1 MQRKGRN
8 GLWISTASALLIVA
22 AGLSGCSMFSTS
34 NDPVDCNIVKTQRA
48 AGQSDVQ
55 IASNLNA
62 SIDKVSACSTT
73 NPEHDTNKT
82 TVVPEKGY

>member
-34 NDPVDCNIVKTQRA
+34 NDPVDCNVVKTQRA

-62 SIDKVSACSTT
+62 SIDKVDACSS

-82 TVVPEKGY
+82 TIVPEKGY

>member
-1 MQRKGRN
+1 MQRNGRN

-34 NDPVDCNIVKTQRA
+34 NDPVDCNIVKTQKA
-48 AGQSDVQ
+48 AGQNDAQ

-62 SIDKVSACSTT
+62 SIDKVDACSSS
-73 NPEHDTNKT
+73 PEHDTNKT
-82 TVVPEKGY
+82 TIVPEKGY

>member
-1 MQRKGRN
+1 MQRNGRN
-8 GLWISTASALLIVA
+8 GLWISTVSALLIVA

-34 NDPVDCNIVKTQRA
+34 NDPVDCNVVKTQRA

-62 SIDKVSACSTT
+62 SIDKVNACSSG
-73 NPEHDTNKT
+73 PEHDTNKT
-82 TVVPEKGY
+82 TTIPEKGY

>member
-1 MQRKGRN
+1 MQRNGRN
-8 GLWISTASALLIVA
+8 GLWISTALLIAA

-48 AGQSDVQ
+48 AGQNDAQ
-55 IASNLNA
+55 IAANLNA
-62 SIDKVSACSTT
+62 SIDKVDACGS

-82 TVVPEKGY
+82 TIVPEKGY

>member
-1 MQRKGRN
+1 
-8 GLWISTASALLIVA
+8 
-22 AGLSGCSMFSTS
+22 
-34 NDPVDCNIVKTQRA
+34 VKTQRA

-62 SIDKVSACSTT
+62 SIDKVNACSTT

>member
-8 GLWISTASALLIVA
+8 GLWISTASALFIVA

-55 IASNLNA
+55 IAANLNA
-62 SIDKVSACSTT
+62 SIDKVNACSS

-82 TVVPEKGY
+82 TIVPDKGY

>member
-34 NDPVDCNIVKTQRA
+34 NDPVDCNVVKTQRA

-62 SIDKVSACSTT
+62 SIDKVDACSS

-82 TVVPEKGY
+82 TTIPEKGY

>member
-1 MQRKGRN
+1 MGRNSRN
-8 GLWISTASALLIVA
+8 GLWISTASALLIA
-22 AGLSGCSMFSTS
+22 TAGLSGCSMFSTS

-62 SIDKVSACSTT
+62 SIDKVNACSTT

-82 TVVPEKGY
+82 TTVPEKGY

>member
-1 MQRKGRN
+1 MQHKIRN
-8 GLWISTASALLIVA
+8 TFISAASGLLVVVV
-22 AGLSGCSMFSTS
+22 GLSGCSMFSPS

-48 AGQSDVQ
+48 AGQTDAQ

-62 SIDKVSACSTT
+62 SADKVAACSSS
-73 NPEHDTNKT
+73 PEHDTNKQ

>member
-1 MQRKGRN
+1 MLRNSRN
-8 GLWISTASALLIVA
+8 GLWISTASALFIA
-22 AGLSGCSMFSTS
+22 TAGLSGCSMFSTS

-62 SIDKVSACSTT
+62 SIDKVNACSS

-82 TVVPEKGY
+82 TTVPEKGY

>member
-1 MQRKGRN
+1 MQRKVRN
-8 GLWISTASALLIVA
+8 GLWIPTASALLIVA

-62 SIDKVSACSTT
+62 SIDKVNACST

>member
-34 NDPVDCNIVKTQRA
+34 NDPVDCNIVKTQKA
-48 AGQSDVQ
+48 AGQNDAQ

-62 SIDKVSACSTT
+62 SIDKVDACSSS
-73 NPEHDTNKT
+73 PEHDTNKT
-82 TVVPEKGY
+82 TIVPEKGY

>member
-8 GLWISTASALLIVA
+8 GLRITTASALLIVA

-34 NDPVDCNIVKTQRA
+34 NDPVDCNIVKTQKA
-48 AGQSDVQ
+48 AGQTDAQ

-62 SIDKVSACSTT
+62 SIDKVDACSSS
-73 NPEHDTNKT
+73 PEHDTNKT
-82 TVVPEKGY
+82 TIVPEKGY